1 MNSNNN
7 TNYKFQSATGAL
19 KYNLTNDYMFRM
31 VLQKNN
37 ETLTLLLSSVLDIP
51 LENIVK
57 AEIQNPIMPGDVVDN
72 KEFQLDIVVLL
83 NDNTFINLEMQ
94 VVDYNN
100 WPERSLSYLCRK
112 FDNVVRG
119 HDYIMVKPVYHIG
132 FLDFTLFEDHP
143 EFFAKY
149 HISNEKGGYPY
160 TDKFHLYVI
169 ELNHTE
175 LATEEDKRLNID
187 TWAKLFK
194 ATTWEEI
201 KMITSANP
209 SMNSTAEEIFAANS
223 DFMIAEQCRVR
234 EDNIIHERRVK
245 EALVEK
251 DNTIAKQAEELSI
264 KDDKIAEQAEQLSV
278 KDDKIAEQAE
288 LIARLQRQLEEK
300 GIQD

>member
-1 MNSNNN
+1 MNSNNI
-7 TNYKFQSATGAL
+7 TTYKFQSATGAL

-31 VLQKNN
+31 VLQKSN

-51 LENIVK
+51 VENIVK
-57 AEIQNPIMPGDVVDN
+57 AEIQNPIMPGEAVDS

-119 HDYIMVKPVYHIG
+119 DDYIEVKPVYHIG

-149 HISNEKGGYPY
+149 HISNEKDGYQY

-175 LATEEDKRLNID
+175 MATEEDKKHKID

-201 KMITSANP
+201 KMITSTNP

-234 EDNIIHERRVK
+234 EDNIIHERRMK
-245 EALVEK
+245 EALIEK
-251 DNTIAKQAEELSI
+251 DNKIEEQSKELEE
-264 KDDKIAEQAEQLSV
+264 KDKKLEEKDKEL
-278 KDDKIAEQAE
+278 KEQAE
-288 LIARLQRQLEEK
+288 LIAILQKQLEEK
-300 GIQD
+300 GIKD

>member
-1 MNSNNN
+1 M
-7 TNYKFQSATGAL
+7 
-19 KYNLTNDYMFRM
+19 
-31 VLQKNN
+31 
-37 ETLTLLLSSVLDIP
+37 
-51 LENIVK
+51 
-57 AEIQNPIMPGDVVDN
+57 
-72 KEFQLDIVVLL
+72 
-83 NDNTFINLEMQ
+83 
-94 VVDYNN
+94 
-100 WPERSLSYLCRK
+100 
-112 FDNVVRG
+112 VRG
-119 HDYIMVKPVYHIG
+119 DDYIEVKPVYHIG

-149 HISNEKGGYPY
+149 HISNEKDGYQY

-175 LATEEDKRLNID
+175 MATEEDKKHKID

-234 EDNIIHERRVK
+234 EDNIIHERRMK

-251 DNTIAKQAEELSI
+251 DNKIAEQAEEISI
-264 KDDKIAEQAEQLSV
+264 KDDKIAEQAKEL
-278 KDDKIAEQAE
+278 KEQAE
-288 LIARLQRQLEEK
+288 LIAILQKQLEEK
-300 GIQD
+300 GIKD